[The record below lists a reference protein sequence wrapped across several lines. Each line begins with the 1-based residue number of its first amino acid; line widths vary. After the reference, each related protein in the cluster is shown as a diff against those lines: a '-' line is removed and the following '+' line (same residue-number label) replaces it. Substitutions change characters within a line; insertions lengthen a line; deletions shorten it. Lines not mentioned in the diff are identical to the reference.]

1 MHYDHTA
8 ALFQSLIEQMSLSVD
23 VIADIA
29 GNAAD
34 GLAECMS
41 TGHNVFCCGIGLD
54 AASAT
59 LLSELLRTSTLRE
72 RPTLPVI
79 ELSIPSGPPLTG
91 AAQRLCDQLGA
102 LGHPG
107 DRAVVFGSCL
117 DNGSLTAIENMLSKR
132 QIAVIWI
139 GTQGSGPSLTFPGT
153 STATALSLCQASAV
167 CLAELIDLTL
177 FGPMED
183 VS

>member
-1 MHYDHTA
+1 MHYEHTA
-8 ALFQSLIEQMSLSVD
+8 TLFESIIEQISLSVD

-29 GNAAD
+29 GGAAN

-59 LLSELLRTSTLRE
+59 LLAELLRTGTLRE

-79 ELSIPSGPPLTG
+79 ELGMPSGQPLTG

-102 LGHPG
+102 LGQPG
-107 DRAVVFGSCL
+107 DWAVVFGSSL
-117 DNGSLTAIENMLSKR
+117 DHSSLTAIENTLSKR

-139 GTQGSGPSLTFPGT
+139 GTQGNGPSLTFPGT

-177 FGPMED
+177 FGPLED